1 MIVWKHMFLKIYK
14 KVEVSKI
21 SSTSALMA
29 LSMAE
34 AINFFKVFIFQSEKL
49 DCEILST
56 ILSLLNDESVFLK

>member
-21 SSTSALMA
+21 SSTSAFMA

-34 AINFFKVFIFQSEKL
+34 AINFSRFSSFNQKNRTVKFYRPYYHF
-49 DCEILST
+49 
-56 ILSLLNDESVFLK
+56 